1 MVNLV
6 AEAEGL
12 VVRRSFP
19 HRVRVIDHQ
28 WIPLSDG
35 TRLAA
40 RIWLPDDAERHPVPA
55 VIEYI
60 PYRHRDFT
68 LPRDEMIHPWF
79 AGHGYAAI
87 RLDIRGSGNSE
98 GQPMDEY
105 VAREQDD
112 MLEALAWIAAQD
124 WCSGTCGMIGISWG
138 GFSALQTAFRRPP
151 ELGAII
157 TLCSTDDRYAD
168 DVHYM
173 SGCLLRNNLAWGG
186 QAFAYAARPPDPAV
200 VGDAWKSMWRE
211 RLDNLPFHTAEWL
224 SHQRRDAYW
233 KHGSVAEDF
242 SAIRCPVYAVSGWA
256 DGYTNTVL
264 KLMAGLDVPRR
275 CLIGPWAHAYPNLGV
290 PGPAVGFL
298 QDCLNWWDR
307 WLKGIDNGIDREP
320 AVRLWLQDP
329 APPATHMTTRSG
341 RWIGMAG
348 WPPAAGGERTW
359 WLDAG
364 GGLGNEPGDGLAE
377 VATPLVTG
385 MMTGEWNPHGIGPEL
400 PGDQRSDDAR
410 SRVFMAPA
418 AGVDLAIVG
427 CPRLRLRLASGTPAG
442 TVVARLV
449 GVAGDGSSALITWG
463 CLNLAHRAGH
473 EDPEPMEPGVF
484 TDIVVTMNAI
494 AQVVPADW
502 RLRLALSCGSWPLL
516 WPAPE
521 LTRLTVDCS
530 ASALE
535 LPLAD
540 GKEDSA
546 VLADL
551 EPAEIAPRGDLDW
564 LRPFSRSRRFVTDVE
579 TGTTTLVL
587 EKDDGAYRINSHGLV
602 VEQAGTEHQSIT
614 EGEPLSSRG
623 EAHWKLGLSRGGWQT
638 SVDAVTTLTCDAAT
652 FLVTA
657 EITAREGS
665 DVIFSRRL
673 ARTIPRDNL

>member
-19 HRVRVIDHQ
+19 HRIRVIDHQ
-28 WIPLSDG
+28 WIPLTDG

-55 VIEYI
+55 IIEYI

-98 GQPMDEY
+98 GLPMDEY

-124 WCSGTCGMIGISWG
+124 WCTGTCGMVGISWG
-138 GFSALQTAFRRPP
+138 GFSALQTAFRGPP

-200 VGDAWKSMWRE
+200 VGDAWKSMWQE
-211 RLDNLPFHTAEWL
+211 RLDNLPFYTAEWL

-329 APPATHMTTRSG
+329 APPATHIAKRSG

-348 WPPAAGGERTW
+348 WPPADGVGERTW

-364 GGLGNEPGDGLAE
+364 GHLGNAPGDGLAD

-400 PGDQRSDDAR
+400 PGDQRGDDAR
-410 SRVFMAPA
+410 SRVFLAPDA
-418 AGVDLAIVG
+418 CEDLAIVG
-427 CPRLRLRLASGTPAG
+427 CPRLRLRLASSRPTG

-463 CLNLAHRAGH
+463 VSQSRSPGRTRESRAHAAGRLHRRRRHHECDRSGCAGGLASAAGPLVRQLAPAVAGARIDPIDDRLQRQRPRSTAGRQQGGWRRAGG
-473 EDPEPMEPGVF
+473 PRASG
-484 TDIVVTMNAI
+484 NRS
-494 AQVVPADW
+494 PA
-502 RLRLALSCGSWPLL
+502 
-516 WPAPE
+516 
-521 LTRLTVDCS
+521 
-530 ASALE
+530 
-535 LPLAD
+535 
-540 GKEDSA
+540 
-546 VLADL
+546 
-551 EPAEIAPRGDLDW
+551 
-564 LRPFSRSRRFVTDVE
+564 RP
-579 TGTTTLVL
+579 
-587 EKDDGAYRINSHGLV
+587 
-602 VEQAGTEHQSIT
+602 
-614 EGEPLSSRG
+614 
-623 EAHWKLGLSRGGWQT
+623 
-638 SVDAVTTLTCDAAT
+638 
-652 FLVTA
+652 
-657 EITAREGS
+657 
-665 DVIFSRRL
+665 
-673 ARTIPRDNL
+673 